1 MFGMHGILAQ
11 NSWIM
16 CVFLQYGR
24 KRTFS
29 LAGSGRP
36 GLLIEWEITMSQ
48 TFRHP
53 GILETARREGK
64 VTVEGLAAEFGVTQQ
79 TIRRDLTDL
88 ASAGSLERVRGGA
101 ILPSGTTNILYD
113 ERRTLNQ
120 SAKTVIAR
128 ACAEHIPDGSSLFL
142 NIGTSTEAVARELLH
157 HSNLMVVTN
166 NINVASIL
174 AANRDCEIILTGG
187 TLRRLDGGLVGALT
201 MSTIRQF
208 KFDFAVIGCSA
219 LDADGDLLD
228 FDIQEVGVSQTI
240 LAQARKTFLVADHS
254 KFMRNAPARICTL
267 AEIDSFFT
275 DLALAPKLAEQ
286 CQNWQTNVFVT
297 DQDA

>member
-1 MFGMHGILAQ
+1 
-11 NSWIM
+11 
-16 CVFLQYGR
+16 
-24 KRTFS
+24 
-29 LAGSGRP
+29 
-36 GLLIEWEITMSQ
+36 MSQ